1 MAPLRHIARVLAT
14 HALVVAGVTWGV
26 AATEVAREISLL
38 AALNAVTSGWYLADK
53 LAARS
58 ARSRIPEAALLLMAA
73 LFGGLG
79 ALLAIH
85 LARHKTR
92 KAAFRWGVPVLLVAQ
107 LALLVTWAP

>member
-26 AATEVAREISLL
+26 AAGGVAREIALL
-38 AALNAVTSGWYLADK
+38 VALNAVTAGWYLADK

-58 ARSRIPEAALLLMAA
+58 ARSRTPEAALLLMAA